1 MKKDN
6 ATSHTLEIMDSRD
19 SIPFR
24 RSNRYI
30 AGSINGA
37 LLLEQIVYWYA
48 KMGQKPFYK
57 IKEPCDSPQYK
68 IGQSWC
74 EELGFS
80 SREFDTA
87 IKLIGQKISKKITR
101 DENILVHYW
110 VDFRRLTFYEINME
124 LYSKLKNE
132 YYEKELIRLGCID
145 NEQTRKC
152 GKRSY
157 DHRKCGKR
165 IYVNAESAFSVNAES
180 ASGYI
185 RDYITEITHVCV
197 ENPENPENTEPTKH
211 THTEESLKQKLTTNP
226 ECLDLFNSKFIDYKI
241 TIEELADNCIGHYES
256 KNKKP
261 TVNQFLTW
269 ITKEREDNYN
279 KKEIQ
284 LKQKHQDK
292 HGLTEDEIDI
302 AGRFKHAINMKK
314 VDEWFGDPVKYKRGK
329 ELCEIV
335 YNVKL

>member
-87 IKLIGQKISKKITR
+87 IKLIGQKISKKIIR

-152 GKRSY
+152 EKRIY

-165 IYVNAESAFSVNAES
+165 SYVNAESAVSVNAES

-197 ENPENPENTEPTKH
+197 GNPENPENTEPTKH

-241 TIEELADNCIGHYES
+241 TIEELADNCICHYES
-256 KNKKP
+256 KSKNP
-261 TVNQFLTW
+261 TANQFLTW
-269 ITKEREDNYN
+269 ITKERQDNYN
-279 KKEIQ
+279 KKDIQ
-284 LKQKHQDK
+284 LKQKQK
-292 HGLTEDEIDI
+292 PNHGLTGKQAEMGSSYNHALRLGVEATYFKDDATREQAKEYYEIMLK
-302 AGRFKHAINMKK
+302 AQG
-314 VDEWFGDPVKYKRGK
+314 
-329 ELCEIV
+329 
-335 YNVKL
+335 